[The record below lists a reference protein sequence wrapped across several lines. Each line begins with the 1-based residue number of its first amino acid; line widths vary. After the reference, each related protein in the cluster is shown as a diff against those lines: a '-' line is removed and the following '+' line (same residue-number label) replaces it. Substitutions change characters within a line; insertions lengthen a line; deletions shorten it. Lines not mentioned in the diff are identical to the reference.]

1 VWQPVLV
8 PPLLLEA
15 SRRLRKTMTD
25 PEVLLWECLRRRQL
39 GGFRF
44 RRQHPLGGYVLD
56 FLCTEVQLAIELDGA
71 RHFTMEGRESDRVR
85 SDVLAQH
92 GIRVLR
98 FENRQVLDDIGTVV
112 EQIWQALQAPRAGEP

>member
-1 VWQPVLV
+1 
-8 PPLLLEA
+8 
-15 SRRLRKTMTD
+15 MTD

-56 FLCTEVQLAIELDGA
+56 FFCTEVRLAIELDGA
-71 RHFTMEGRESDRVR
+71 RHFTVEGRESDRVR

-98 FENRQVLDDIGTVV
+98 FENRLVLDDIGTVV
-112 EQIWQALQAPRAGEP
+112 EQIWRALQAPGAGEP